1 MGSKN
6 RKNGVLAG
14 AAGRRP
20 PVREILKPEKTRFG
34 TLFYHFANA
43 LKMDR
48 MRRRNFFHFLKKFVP
63 TRPLFV
69 RDTKNRGAG
78 PLSNVWSG

>member
-6 RKNGVLAG
+6 RKKGVPG
-14 AAGRRP
+14 VTAGRRP
-20 PVREILKPEKTRFG
+20 PVREVRKPEKTRFG

-43 LKMDR
+43 FKMGR
-48 MRRRNFFHFLKKFVP
+48 IRRRNFFHFLKKFVP

-78 PLSNVWSG
+78 PLSNV